1 MFRPVDAHDHVTSP
15 VEKVP
20 SGSRARQALGTVC
33 RLCGRLRYE
42 LIPAAATASMTCLGW
57 LHHAVGVGPEGWGG
71 YGLGL
76 AAAGALT
83 YGGLKFKNAP
93 AASLGVASTGALVNT
108 AVGAMTGPSVPSLI
122 AGGVVTI
129 ASYGVYVPWLIKTR
143 HERIALQIK
152 AAKTAPLPDGMG
164 VNVTQAGVTGDSV
177 EETALRRAL
186 VALGV
191 PAQDVSRI
199 VFTDTGWHAAVTLPP
214 GKNTSAETVIAKQTQ
229 LEANLDLPGKL
240 RLAVGAQ
247 ANQLIVRMQTN
258 DPLAETIA
266 WPGPAI
272 TSVEHAL
279 PIGIYPDGSQ
289 VFIDLVAGHVLI
301 AGGTDMGKSG
311 VINCVIGNLVAC
323 EDAEILGIDMKPGAL
338 ELGPWRRNMLAL
350 ADDADGAR
358 QVLTMVKA
366 EMIRRGKYLATLR
379 GPKGEP
385 VRKWTSEHGPYW
397 ILVVDELAELLR
409 QAPDVA
415 SELVTIN
422 QVARAMGIRVIAAT
436 QSPSEQAFG
445 GKGTD
450 ARQQYS
456 TRIGLP
462 VFETEPINMI
472 FGRGAYG
479 RGWRLDWLDLP
490 GKVMVS
496 SRRYADPREGR
507 CYYVTDRD
515 IVVVSTEHA
524 RHEDEEP
531 AEPAWPHPQ
540 HEPDPDPEPPTPPP
554 GSGGGGPR
562 GGRPHLRPVPTFPD
576 GSRIP
581 DNRIALWEALQKAGP
596 DGVTKPELVAD
607 DIVGHGSSATQ
618 PLTQWTKKGWL
629 DDSGK
634 RGQAKVWR
642 LVAVAHTPRPEV
654 TSTDEENSACPASL

>member
-1 MFRPVDAHDHVTSP
+1 MFRPADAPNHVTSS
-15 VEKVP
+15 VEKIP
-20 SGSRARQALGTVC
+20 AGSRARQAIGKVC

-42 LIPAAATASMTCLGW
+42 LVPAAASFGMTCLGW
-57 LHHAVGVGPEGWGG
+57 LHHAVGVGLDGWGG
-71 YGLGL
+71 YGLGI
-76 AAAGALT
+76 AATGALT
-83 YGGLKFKNAP
+83 YGGLKFKNKT

-143 HERIALQIK
+143 HERISLQIK

-164 VNVTQAGVTGDSV
+164 VNVSQPGVTGDSV

-214 GKNTSAETVIAKQTQ
+214 GKNTSAEAVVAKQTQ

-247 ANQLIVRMQTN
+247 ANQLIIRMQTH

-272 TSVEHAL
+272 TSVEQSL
-279 PIGIYPDGSQ
+279 TIGIYPDGTPI
-289 VFIDLVAGHVLI
+289 FIDLVAGHALI

-311 VINCVIGNLVAC
+311 VINCIIGNLVAC
-323 EDAEILGIDMKPGAL
+323 ADAEILGIDMKPGAL

-350 ADDADGAR
+350 ADDPNCAR

-366 EMIRRGKYLATLR
+366 EMIRRGRYLATLR
-379 GPKGEP
+379 GPNGEP

-496 SRRYADPREGR
+496 SRRYEKPREGR
-507 CYYVTDRD
+507 CYYVTDGD

-524 RHEDEEP
+524 RYNDVP
-531 AEPAWPHPQ
+531 AEPARPHPRPD
-540 HEPDPDPEPPTPPP
+540 PDPDPEPPIPPP
-554 GSGGGGPR
+554 GGGPR
-562 GGRPHLRPVPTFPD
+562 GGRPVLHAVPTFPD

-581 DNRIALWEALQKAGP
+581 ENRQVLWKALETAGP
-596 DGVTKPELVAD
+596 EGLTKPEAVRQGICNHHTSIGPWLSQWVARGWVEEAD
-607 DIVGHGSSATQ
+607 RRDRAVVYV
-618 PLTQWTKKGWL
+618 LTAAQ
-629 DDSGK
+629 
-634 RGQAKVWR
+634 
-642 LVAVAHTPRPEV
+642 HTPAPEAPA
-654 TSTDEENSACPASL
+654 THEEHPACPASL